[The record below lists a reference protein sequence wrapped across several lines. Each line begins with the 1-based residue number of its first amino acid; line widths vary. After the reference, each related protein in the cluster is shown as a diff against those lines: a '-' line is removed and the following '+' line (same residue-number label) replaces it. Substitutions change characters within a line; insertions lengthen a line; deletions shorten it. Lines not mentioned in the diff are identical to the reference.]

1 MDSPDDE
8 FASPKE
14 FVDLLDLY
22 IDHDEDDDMLVVM
35 SILEEMDKKEGAC
48 S

>member
-1 MDSPDDE
+1 MDLSDDE
-8 FASPKE
+8 FAYLKE
-14 FVDLLDLY
+14 FINLLDSY
-22 IDHDEDDDMLVVM
+22 IDHDEDDDMLVMM